1 MNAFIN
7 SKLILR
13 LNFFSSVKK
22 AKFFWNI
29 DPILVTETS
38 NGK

>member
-1 MNAFIN
+1 MNAFITD
-7 SKLILR
+7 SKIEF
-13 LNFFSSVKK
+13 FFSSVKK

-29 DPILVTETS
+29 DLILVTETS